1 MANINP
7 NFSNTYAQ
15 KVVNIWNSD
24 HAAADEGSYFIATNP
39 TTGTGIATTTS
50 VVDDAATAS
59 ATHAQNVPVMYIQNN
74 APISDPTSPT
84 IYLKYLRMVVTA
96 APTSAAVWNMSI
108 RSDNVSRYTSGGS
121 LITPVNINTGS
132 SRRSNALIYFG
143 AVVTANLPSSYSRLL
158 CNTQIQSTI
167 PVVKDVWM
175 ITFGD
180 QTMPTNVLT
189 ASAAKNINV
198 PCGPI
203 CVGPGTNIAIGMWG
217 ASNAGAPAW
226 EFEFGYVERPS
237 GQ

>member
-1 MANINP
+1 MANT
-7 NFSNTYAQ
+7 NFPLQAAQ
-15 KVVNIWNSD
+15 KVVNVWNSD
-24 HAAADEGSYFIATNP
+24 HALADEGAFFLATNP

-59 ATHAQNVPVMYIQNN
+59 ATHAQNVPVMYIQNGYAATDSN
-74 APISDPTSPT
+74 AKS
-84 IYLKYLRMVVTA
+84 IYLKYLRMIVTA
-96 APTSAAVWNMSI
+96 APTSATVWNMSI
-108 RSDNVSRYTSGGS
+108 RSDVVPRYTSGGS
-121 LITPVNINTGS
+121 RITPVNINTGS
-132 SRRSNALIYFG
+132 NISSSALIYFG
-143 AVVTANLPSSYSRLL
+143 AVVTTNLPSASSRLL

-203 CVGPGTNIAIGMWG
+203 VIGPGTNIAIGMWG

-226 EFEFGYVERPS
+226 EFELGYVERPS
-237 GQ
+237 GL